1 MAKVK
6 ELMATYRGKKPDLKS
21 RSTHQRRQF
30 VHDERG
36 KRVAVILDLP
46 TYEKLI
52 EAQEDLEDIRDFDE
66 CASRALAEYRRGEY
80 VTLKEYKRQVKAK
93 RR

>member
-6 ELMATYRGKKPDLKS
+6 ELMATYRGRKPDLKS
-21 RSTHQRRQF
+21 RSTQQRRQF

-36 KRVAVILDLP
+36 KCIGVILDLS
-46 TYEKLI
+46 TYEKMI

-66 CASRALAEYRRGEY
+66 YASRALAEYRRGEY
-80 VTLKEYKRQVKAK
+80 VTLKEFKRQAKAK